1 MALAKQKPAPAP
13 EKPPKLDDFLCFAIY
28 STNLAVNRVY
38 KPLLDE
44 LGLTYPQYIVL
55 IALYD
60 EDDQTVGGLGDKLFL
75 DSSTLTPLLK
85 RMEAMGHLTR
95 QRDPE
100 DERQVRVRLTPQGR
114 SVREKGIMSRSSLL
128 NSTNFSPAEYEQL
141 REQMVKLRAY
151 LSDAWARSHKRRAW
165 TARFAHPTVLRSQY
179 VSQLADFRLAA
190 GPQVVPCIDVDIQ
203 LHLSV
208 YQDTQQSRID

>member
-1 MALAKQKPAPAP
+1 MAQAKQKPAAAP
-13 EKPPKLDDFLCFAIY
+13 EKPVRLDDFLCFAIY

-60 EDDQTVGGLGDKLFL
+60 EDNQTVGGLGDKLFL

-100 DERQVRVRLTPQGR
+100 DERVVRMRLTPQGR
-114 SVREKGIMSRSSLL
+114 SVREKGIMSRSNLL

-141 REQMVKLRAY
+141 REQMVSLRAY
-151 LSDAWARSHKRRAW
+151 LSDAIRAR
-165 TARFAHPTVLRSQY
+165 P
-179 VSQLADFRLAA
+179 
-190 GPQVVPCIDVDIQ
+190 
-203 LHLSV
+203 
-208 YQDTQQSRID
+208 

>member
-1 MALAKQKPAPAP
+1 MALVKQKPATAP
-13 EKPPKLDDFLCFAIY
+13 EKPLKLDDFLCFAIY

-60 EDDQTVGGLGDKLFL
+60 EDNQTVGGLGDKLFL

-85 RMEAMGHLTR
+85 RMETMGHLTR

-100 DERQVRVRLTPQGR
+100 DERQVRISLTPQGR
-114 SVREKGIMSRSSLL
+114 SVREKGMMSRSSLL

-151 LSDAWARSHKRRAW
+151 LSDAVRAK
-165 TARFAHPTVLRSQY
+165 A
-179 VSQLADFRLAA
+179 
-190 GPQVVPCIDVDIQ
+190 
-203 LHLSV
+203 
-208 YQDTQQSRID
+208 